1 MAPAGP
7 QCSSRELSL
16 GNMEWTGTKES
27 LCVVYWIFWG
37 FFPTTASVTV
47 TPKWLH
53 SSSKCRDERQ
63 TLKWPGT
70 PCSQQK
76 QLSCKPVLCS
86 GFLGVKKEA
95 EKKYMMCHW
104 CLNGEKIYFQLQSG
118 RNLVQSILGHSLP
131 PLSLL
136 VSLQIFLVQVFSQA
150 ALNCACLQFVFL
162 QKDVFANFKPD
173 LQSLKAE
180 VASDAHRFCWIL
192 FFSPLA
198 CLLPKMSGNPSR
210 DEHCNS
216 NFWRAFFCPCFYTCF
231 LSLVVAESLQV
242 FIAASAIRFLCSL
255 CTMLGNSGRV

>member
-1 MAPAGP
+1 M
-7 QCSSRELSL
+7 
-16 GNMEWTGTKES
+16 
-27 LCVVYWIFWG
+27 
-37 FFPTTASVTV
+37 
-47 TPKWLH
+47 
-53 SSSKCRDERQ
+53 
-63 TLKWPGT
+63 
-70 PCSQQK
+70 
-76 QLSCKPVLCS
+76 
-86 GFLGVKKEA
+86 
-95 EKKYMMCHW
+95 
-104 CLNGEKIYFQLQSG
+104 
-118 RNLVQSILGHSLP
+118 QSILGHSLS

-216 NFWRAFFCPCFYTCF
+216 NFWRAFFFPCFYTCF

-255 CTMLGNSGRV
+255 CTMLGNSGRVWDVNTGQMK